1 MNDPGY
7 LSAKEVAEILGISP
21 ATVYAYVSRGLIRS
35 ESLGGGTRKRR
46 YHREDVERL
55 KRRQAQRNDPEA
67 ITETALHFGAPLLD
81 SQLTLIA
88 DGRLYYRGLD
98 ALALA
103 QEQDLESLARLFWTG
118 DIDADIDFRGPAL
131 DEDLRRSASGLESAQ
146 FIEQFLALLPRAA
159 INDLRAFDLHPASVI
174 QTGASVLRLLV
185 GVATRQAVID
195 QGIAAM
201 LVSAWTSGSA
211 AEARL
216 INMALILCVDHELNV
231 SSFTAR
237 CIASAGS
244 TPYAAVIGG
253 LAALQGTRH
262 GGSTERV
269 QAMLREIGDD
279 NVRVALAKRL
289 RRGESLPGFGHK
301 LYPDGDPRAR
311 LLLDS
316 LAAAFPNSETLAFGS
331 AVCAAAKELTGQE
344 VNIDFGL
351 VMLAD
356 MLELPDG
363 AALALFA
370 IGRTVGWIGHVL
382 EQYGEDRL
390 IRPRARYTGRLPG
403 D

>member
-1 MNDPGY
+1 LTDESIYWGGEMNDPGY

-131 DEDLRRSASGLESAQ
+131 DEDLRRSAAGLESAQ

-253 LAALQGTRH
+253 LAALRS
-262 GGSTERV
+262 STCRS
-269 QAMLREIGDD
+269 R
-279 NVRVALAKRL
+279 
-289 RRGESLPGFGHK
+289 RRGTSAARSRSSRRTSARTASCS
-301 LYPDGDPRAR
+301 RAR
-311 LLLDS
+311 S
-316 LAAAFPNSETLAFGS
+316 RAATSTRTATSTCSSATSTPPSTSARCGS
-331 AVCAAAKELTGQE
+331 
-344 VNIDFGL
+344 
-351 VMLAD
+351 
-356 MLELPDG
+356 
-363 AALALFA
+363 
-370 IGRTVGWIGHVL
+370 R
-382 EQYGEDRL
+382 
-390 IRPRARYTGRLPG
+390 
-403 D
+403 

>member
-1 MNDPGY
+1 
-7 LSAKEVAEILGISP
+7 
-21 ATVYAYVSRGLIRS
+21 
-35 ESLGGGTRKRR
+35 
-46 YHREDVERL
+46 
-55 KRRQAQRNDPEA
+55 
-67 ITETALHFGAPLLD
+67 
-81 SQLTLIA
+81 
-88 DGRLYYRGLD
+88 
-98 ALALA
+98 
-103 QEQDLESLARLFWTG
+103 
-118 DIDADIDFRGPAL
+118 
-131 DEDLRRSASGLESAQ
+131 
-146 FIEQFLALLPRAA
+146 
-159 INDLRAFDLHPASVI
+159 
-174 QTGASVLRLLV
+174 
-185 GVATRQAVID
+185 
-195 QGIAAM
+195 
-201 LVSAWTSGSA
+201 
-211 AEARL
+211 
-216 INMALILCVDHELNV
+216 
-231 SSFTAR
+231 
-237 CIASAGS
+237 
-244 TPYAAVIGG
+244 
-253 LAALQGTRH
+253 
-262 GGSTERV
+262 
-269 QAMLREIGDD
+269 MLREIGDV